1 MRTRLLITVSLLM
14 ALVIFS
20 TAPIHAQ
27 AQPLKVVA
35 TFSILGDVVHA
46 IAADKIDLTVLV
58 GADGDT
64 HSYEPVPQDSV
75 ALTDANLIFEN
86 GLGFESWLDDLFTAA
101 GGQAQRVVVSQ
112 GINPGKISVGDETGE
127 TDPHIWQ
134 NPYNYVRVAELVRDT
149 LSAADPTNAV
159 TYQLNANAYIT
170 QLLDADTYVLQQ
182 VQKLPA
188 DQRKL
193 VTNHD
198 AFGYF
203 ASRYGLEIVG
213 TALGSVSTEGAN
225 GSAANI
231 AKLVEDIRTTGA
243 RAIFAEN
250 IENADVVT
258 QIAQEAGVKVGAPLC
273 SDALTPV
280 DGPCPTYLQMIH
292 YNIDSIVSALTS

>member
-1 MRTRLLITVSLLM
+1 MRIRLIAALSLFITLM
-14 ALVIFS
+14 VS
-20 TAPIHAQ
+20 TASAK
-27 AQPLKVVA
+27 AQPQRLKVVA

-46 IAADKIDLTVLV
+46 IAGDNIDLTVLV
-58 GADGDT
+58 GVDGDT

-75 ALTDANLIFEN
+75 ALTNANLIFEN

-101 GGQAQRVVVSQ
+101 GGQAQRIVVSQ

-134 NPYNYVRVAELVRDT
+134 NPYNYVHVAELVRDS
-149 LSAADPTNAV
+149 LSIADPDNAV
-159 TYQLNANAYIT
+159 TYQLNANAYIS
-170 QLLDADTYVLQQ
+170 QLLEVDTYVLQQ

-225 GSAANI
+225 GSAANL
-231 AKLVEDIRTTGA
+231 ARLVENIRTTGA

-250 IENADVVT
+250 IENADVVN
-258 QIAQEAGVKVGAPLC
+258 QIAQEAGVVVGAPLC
-273 SDALTPV
+273 SDALTPA
-280 DGPCPTYLQMIH
+280 DGTCPTYLQMIR
-292 YNIDSIVSALTS
+292 YNIDSIVAALMQ

>member
-1 MRTRLLITVSLLM
+1 MRIRLLTALSLFIVLIM
-14 ALVIFS
+14 N
-20 TAPIHAQ
+20 TAPTSAQ
-27 AQPLKVVA
+27 APHLKVVA
-35 TFSILGDVVHA
+35 TFSILGDAVHS
-46 IAADKIDLTVLV
+46 IAGDNIDLTVLV
-58 GADGDT
+58 GPDGDT

-75 ALTDANLIFEN
+75 ALTNANLIFEN
-86 GLGFESWLDDLFTAA
+86 GLGFETWLDDLYTAA

-112 GINPGKISVGDETGE
+112 GINPGKITVGDETGE

-149 LSAADPTNAV
+149 LSAADATNAV
-159 TYQLNANAYIT
+159 SYQLNANAYIS
-170 QLLDADTYVLQQ
+170 QLLEADTYILQQ

-225 GSAANI
+225 GSAANL
-231 AKLVEDIRTTGA
+231 AKLVGDIRATGTH
-243 RAIFAEN
+243 AIFAEN
-250 IENADVVT
+250 IENADVVN
-258 QIAQEAGVKVGAPLC
+258 QVAQEAGVKIGAPLC
-273 SDALTPV
+273 SDALTPA

-292 YNIDSIVSALTS
+292 YNIDSIVAGLTQ

>member
-1 MRTRLLITVSLLM
+1 MRTRLFMALSLLITLLVG
-14 ALVIFS
+14 ATS
-20 TAPIHAQ
+20 IHAQ
-27 AQPLKVVA
+27 PQRLKVVA

-46 IAADKIDLTVLV
+46 IGGDMIDLTVLV

-75 ALTDANLIFEN
+75 ALTNANLIFEN
-86 GLGFESWLDDLFTAA
+86 GLGFESWLNDLNTAA
-101 GGQAQRVVVSQ
+101 NGQAQRVVVSE
-112 GINPGKISVGDETGE
+112 GITAGKISVGDATGE

-134 NPYNYVRVAELVRDT
+134 NPYNYVRVAELIRDT
-149 LSAADPTNAV
+149 LSSADPTNAV

-170 QLLDADTYVLQQ
+170 QLLDADTYALQQ

-231 AKLVEDIRTTGA
+231 AKLVEDIKATGT

-258 QIAQEAGVKVGAPLC
+258 QVAQEAGVKVGAPLC
-273 SDALTPV
+273 SDALTPA
-280 DGPCPTYLQMIH
+280 DGPCPTYLQMIR
-292 YNIDSIVSALTS
+292 YNIDSIVSALG

>member
-1 MRTRLLITVSLLM
+1 MRTRLFMALSLLITLLVG
-14 ALVIFS
+14 ATS
-20 TAPIHAQ
+20 IHAQ
-27 AQPLKVVA
+27 PQRLKVVA

-46 IAADKIDLTVLV
+46 IAGDTIDLTVLV

-75 ALTDANLIFEN
+75 ALTNANLIFEN
-86 GLGFESWLDDLFTAA
+86 GLGFESWLNDLNTAA
-101 GGQAQRVVVSQ
+101 NGQAQRVVVSE
-112 GINPGKISVGDETGE
+112 GITAGKISVGDETGE

-134 NPYNYVRVAELVRDT
+134 NPYNYVRVAELIRDT
-149 LSAADPTNAV
+149 LSSADPTNTV

-170 QLLDADTYVLQQ
+170 QLMDADTYVLQQ

-231 AKLVEDIRTTGA
+231 AKLVEDIKATGT

-258 QIAQEAGVKVGAPLC
+258 QVAQEAGVKVGAPLC
-273 SDALTPV
+273 SDALTPA
-280 DGPCPTYLQMIH
+280 DGPCPTYLQMIR
-292 YNIDSIVSALTS
+292 YNIDSIVSALAS

>member
-1 MRTRLLITVSLLM
+1 MRTRLLATLPLFI
-14 ALVIFS
+14 ALIFS
-20 TAPIHAQ
+20 TAPAY
-27 AQPLKVVA
+27 AQPQRLKVVV
-35 TFSILGDVVHA
+35 TFSILGDVVQT
-46 IAADKIDLTVLV
+46 IAADTIDLTVLV
-58 GADGDT
+58 GVDGDA

-75 ALTDANLIFEN
+75 ALTNANLIFEN
-86 GLGFESWLDDLFTAA
+86 GMGFEMWLDDLYTAA

-112 GINPGKISVGDETGE
+112 GITPGTISAGDETGE

-159 TYQLNANAYIT
+159 TYQLNANSYII
-170 QLLDADTYVLQQ
+170 QLLEADTYVLQQ
-182 VQKLPA
+182 VQRVPA

-213 TALGSVSTEGAN
+213 TALGSVSTEGAG
-225 GSAANI
+225 GSAANL
-231 AKLVEDIRTTGA
+231 AKLVEDVRTTGA
-243 RAIFAEN
+243 QAIFPEN
-250 IENADVVT
+250 SENADVVN
-258 QIAQEAGVKVGAPLC
+258 QVAQETGVKIGAPLC
-273 SDALTPV
+273 SDALTPA

-292 YNIDSIVSALTS
+292 YNIDSVIAALIQ

>member
-1 MRTRLLITVSLLM
+1 MRIRLLT
-14 ALVIFS
+14 ALPLFIALIFS
-20 TAPIHAQ
+20 TASAN
-27 AQPLKVVA
+27 AQPQRLKVVA
-35 TFSILGDVVHA
+35 TFSILGDVVQT
-46 IAADKIDLTVLV
+46 IATDNIDLTVLV
-58 GADGDT
+58 GVDGDA

-75 ALTDANLIFEN
+75 ALTNANLIFEN
-86 GLGFESWLDDLFTAA
+86 GMGFEMWLDDLYTAA

-112 GINPGKISVGDETGE
+112 GITPGTISVGDETGE

-159 TYQLNANAYIT
+159 IYQLNANSYIT
-170 QLLDADTYVLQQ
+170 QLLEADTYILQQ
-182 VQKLPA
+182 VQRLPA

-213 TALGSVSTEGAN
+213 TALGSVSTEGAS
-225 GSAANI
+225 GSAANL

-243 RAIFAEN
+243 RAIFPEN
-250 IENADVVT
+250 SENADVVN
-258 QIAQEAGVKVGAPLC
+258 QVAQETGVKIGAPLC
-273 SDALTPV
+273 SDALTPA

-292 YNIDSIVSALTS
+292 YNIDSVMAALIQ